1 MKASKII
8 IAVIVL
14 ILSFGFIY
22 YRDSCDEKVRGV
34 SNEEYY
40 FNFTIFL
47 WRCYFIFCFIVV
59 CSNGFRDKKHPL

>member
-22 YRDSCDEKVRGV
+22 YRDSCNEKEG
-34 SNEEYY
+34 
-40 FNFTIFL
+40 
-47 WRCYFIFCFIVV
+47 
-59 CSNGFRDKKHPL
+59 GK